1 MNTLLSILIILAG
14 IAVLASLVLGLIG
27 MVKEGTPN
35 KKQNK
40 MMQMRVGFQFIALI
54 LLGITFAIR

>member
-14 IAVLASLVLGLIG
+14 IAVLASLVIGLIG
-27 MVKEGTPN
+27 MVKEGTPD

>member
-27 MVKEGTPN
+27 MVKEGTPD

>member
-14 IAVLASLVLGLIG
+14 IAVLARLVLGLIG
-27 MVKEGTPN
+27 MVKEGTPD